1 MRRLGVHVSIAG
13 GIQHSI
19 QRAVDL
25 GCSTMQV
32 FSHNPRGWA
41 VKPRTGEESSVFRR
55 LKRQYDISP
64 VFVHSSYLIN
74 LAASDQVLRNKSI
87 DLLVQEMHLADAL
100 GADYVI
106 LHPGS
111 SSSAP
116 PEEARQRVTDCLNR
130 VSRAG
135 RWRCGILLENTAGE
149 KGDVACTIPEISA
162 IFQSVPGPLVSG
174 LCIDTCH
181 AFAAGYDIRT
191 ASGLAVLSK
200 EIETHIGREKI
211 RLIHLNDSRKGLGSR
226 VDRHEHVGGG
236 EIGLE
241 GFSNFLH
248 HPGFTDL
255 PLILETPKKDEDDD
269 KRNLAVV
276 RGLVS
281 AQ

>member
-41 VKPRTGEESSVFRR
+41 VKPRSGEESSAFKR

-74 LAASDQVLRNKSI
+74 LAASDPVLRNKSI
-87 DLLVQEMHLADAL
+87 VLLVEEMHLADAL
-100 GADYVI
+100 GVDYVI

-111 SSSAP
+111 ASAVP
-116 PEEARQRVTDCLNR
+116 PEEARQRVVDCLNR
-130 VSRAG
+130 VSEAG
-135 RWRCGILLENTAGE
+135 RWRCSILLENTAGE
-149 KGDVACTIPEISA
+149 KGDVASAIPEISVILKNA
-162 IFQSVPGPLVSG
+162 PGPLISG

-181 AFAAGYDIRT
+181 AFAAGYDIGT
-191 ASGLAVLSK
+191 ASGLAVLSN
-200 EIETHIGREKI
+200 EIEAHIGREKI

-226 VDRHEHVGGG
+226 VDRHEHIGRG

-241 GFSNFLH
+241 GFRNFLH
-248 HPGFTDL
+248 HPGFADL

-269 KRNLAVV
+269 KRNLATV
-276 RGLVS
+276 RELV
-281 AQ
+281 